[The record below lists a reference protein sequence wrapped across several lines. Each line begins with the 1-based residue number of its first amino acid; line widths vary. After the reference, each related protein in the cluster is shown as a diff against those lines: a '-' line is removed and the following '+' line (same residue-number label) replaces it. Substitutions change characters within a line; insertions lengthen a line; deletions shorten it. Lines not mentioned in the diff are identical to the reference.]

1 MEIVDSRQ
9 VFDDIFN
16 SYLNGDKNNYL
27 NKLLEYTIR
36 TEPDLVESILA
47 RIKDLQEELLNDVMD
62 SETEEDY
69 DFDIEDTRREKME
82 FILYCMNNY
91 MASISPADAVSKF
104 MNDNLKS
111 LINES
116 KLYTNKLISEL
127 ANKMSYIKKT
137 TEIESSNNVLYSN
150 SLDSLS
156 NYLTYRDGFSLVYS
170 PMKTDIFNA
179 TKETPIQMI
188 KEIVDAFLIETSII
202 TKFDINARKYAST
215 TLNKSFKQND
225 DNDEPMN
232 MNNVAGNICESLL
245 MNYSLLSIYSNEPE
259 KIKISDQMLNSIMME
274 VENGTITKEDI
285 IDFIENGTIKFSEEE
300 ITYIKDTF
308 VKRIFY
314 REDKKSIE
322 KQDLLKLVK

>member
-9 VFDDIFN
+9 VFDDNFN

-27 NKLLEYTIR
+27 NKLLEYTIC
-36 TEPDLVESILA
+36 TEPDLEESILA

-91 MASISPADAVSKF
+91 MASIFPADAVSKF

-215 TLNKSFKQND
+215 TLNKSFKPND

>member
-127 ANKMSYIKKT
+127 GNKMSYIKKT

>member
-9 VFDDIFN
+9 VFDDNFN

-36 TEPDLVESILA
+36 TEPDLEESILA

-91 MASISPADAVSKF
+91 MASIFPADAVSKF

-215 TLNKSFKQND
+215 TLNKSFKPND